1 MATVKLQGR
10 DHVDLDVAMRVLERS
25 VSTTGAPAPR
35 CRTSIR
41 GSATK
46 ALALIAA
53 LLGVAVLTSCG
64 GSSGSGGV
72 QTVDPKAFL
81 TTAGQQGT
89 VVVDVRTP
97 AEYAAGHID
106 GAVNIDVE
114 ASTFDAEI
122 AKLDKSAT
130 YAVYCHSGRRSSL
143 ATDAMGTAGFTHVYN
158 LSGGIAD
165 LASAGGQ
172 VVTS

>member
-1 MATVKLQGR
+1 VKKL
-10 DHVDLDVAMRVLERS
+10 VVLVAAVL
-25 VSTTGAPAPR
+25 G
-35 CRTSIR
+35 I
-41 GSATK
+41 
-46 ALALIAA
+46 A
-53 LLGVAVLTSCG
+53 LLAGCSSGG
-64 GSSGSGGV
+64 GSV
-72 QTVDPKAFL
+72 QTVDAPTFL
-81 TTAGQQGT
+81 STAGQQGV

-97 AEYAAGHID
+97 AEYAAGHLQ

-114 ASTFDAEI
+114 APTFDAQI
-122 AKLDKSAT
+122 AQLDKNAT

-143 ATDAMGTAGFTHVYN
+143 ATDAMGKAGFTHVYN